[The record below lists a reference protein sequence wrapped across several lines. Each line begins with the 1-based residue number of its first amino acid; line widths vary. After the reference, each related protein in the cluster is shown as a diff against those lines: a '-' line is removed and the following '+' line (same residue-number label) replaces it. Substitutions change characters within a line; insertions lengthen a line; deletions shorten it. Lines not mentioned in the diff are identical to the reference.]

1 MWNLC
6 AQMTLMQGFLQVL
19 WFRHQLLFH
28 QFCNLL
34 SGTCTMGL
42 HGLSINTVSPH
53 CKNKKD
59 ITFRFVAGVPLT
71 PPKLGTWG
79 QPGKPHADGSIS
91 PPPPAA
97 GTPMIS
103 SVAKVVQPTATVSS
117 VPVCGPS
124 K

>member
-1 MWNLC
+1 
-6 AQMTLMQGFLQVL
+6 MTLIIKSSYPFL
-19 WFRHQLLFH
+19 FLF
-28 QFCNLL
+28 
-34 SGTCTMGL
+34 S
-42 HGLSINTVSPH
+42 
-53 CKNKKD
+53 
-59 ITFRFVAGVPLT
+59 FVAGVPLT

-79 QPGKPHADGSIS
+79 QAGTAHVDGSIS
-91 PPPPAA
+91 PPPPGA

>member
-1 MWNLC
+1 MYNGPAWSEY
-6 AQMTLMQGFLQVL
+6 QGTQSHPTA
-19 WFRHQLLFH
+19 R
-28 QFCNLL
+28 
-34 SGTCTMGL
+34 
-42 HGLSINTVSPH
+42 IK
-53 CKNKKD
+53 KN
-59 ITFRFVAGVPLT
+59 ITFLFVAGVPLT

-79 QPGKPHADGSIS
+79 QPGTPLADGSIS